1 MKNWKFKGLY
11 LKKGWISPA
20 FVSTDDD
27 GKILSIDSESFLK
40 VDESVDGYAIAPI
53 PNAHSHAFQYVMAG
67 LTENIPKGHQG
78 DNFWSWRERMYAIAD
93 QVSPKQMEVIAS
105 MLYSEMLRL
114 GYDQVVE
121 FHYLNKDSNGQAYN
135 NPNEMA
141 ERLIS
146 AAKRVGMK
154 ITMAPVY
161 YRTAG
166 FNQGPSEAQRRFQYE
181 STDAYFSQI
190 EDLKSKY
197 EHDSEVKIGYGQ
209 HSLRAANVDET
220 KEIFAYSSEMP
231 CHIHISEQTQEVEG
245 SLKHLNARPV
255 EWLANEVG
263 MGQNTNLIHST
274 HITENEMQSIIR
286 AKANVVICPST
297 EGNLGD
303 GYFPISDFIEAGGRW
318 CIGSDSHIGINPF
331 EDLRLLDYGQ
341 RMSKQKRNIM
351 LNGKPGDSAAIS
363 YDTVFDNGHLAAG
376 ESKNDYFQ
384 VGDDLDVL
392 IINSQSPLMTR
403 DANDGRL
410 ATIVYALDNSAIYGR
425 LKSGKW
431 LVKKGFH
438 IIHDEITQDFSKT
451 VNDIN

>member
-53 PNAHSHAFQYVMAG
+53 PNSHSHAFQYVMAG

-93 QVSPKQMEVIAS
+93 QVSPEQMEVIAS

-209 HSLRAANVDET
+209 HSLRAANVEET

-245 SLKHLNARPV
+245 SLKHLGARPV

-318 CIGSDSHIGINPF
+318 FIGSDSHIGINPF

-403 DANDGRL
+403 DTNDGRL

-425 LKSGKW
+425 LKSGEW
-431 LVKKGFH
+431 LVKKGVH

>member
-1 MKNWKFKGLY
+1 ML
-11 LKKGWISPA
+11 I
-20 FVSTDDD
+20 
-27 GKILSIDSESFLK
+27 FL
-40 VDESVDGYAIAPI
+40 
-53 PNAHSHAFQYVMAG
+53 
-67 LTENIPKGHQG
+67 
-78 DNFWSWRERMYAIAD
+78 
-93 QVSPKQMEVIAS
+93 
-105 MLYSEMLRL
+105 
-114 GYDQVVE
+114 
-121 FHYLNKDSNGQAYN
+121 
-135 NPNEMA
+135 
-141 ERLIS
+141 
-146 AAKRVGMK
+146 
-154 ITMAPVY
+154 
-161 YRTAG
+161 
-166 FNQGPSEAQRRFQYE
+166 
-181 STDAYFSQI
+181 I

-209 HSLRAANVDET
+209 HSLRAANIEET

-245 SLKHLNARPV
+245 SLKHLGARPV

-363 YDTVFDNGHLAAG
+363 YDAIFDNGHLASG

-425 LKSGKW
+425 LKSGEW
-431 LVKKGFH
+431 LVNKGVH

>member
-20 FVSTDDD
+20 YVSTDDN
-27 GKILSIDSESFLK
+27 GKILSIDSGPSLE
-40 VDESVDGYAIAPI
+40 VNESVDGYAIAPI

-78 DNFWSWRERMYAIAD
+78 DNFWSWRERMYAVAD
-93 QVSPKQMEVIAS
+93 QVNPEQMEVIAS
-105 MLYSEMLRL
+105 MLYAEMLRL

-121 FHYLNKDSNGQAYN
+121 FHYLNKDSNGKTYN

-154 ITMAPVY
+154 ITMTPVY

-166 FNQGPSEAQRRFQYE
+166 FNQGPSEAQRRFQYD
-181 STDAYFSQI
+181 STDTYLSQI

-197 EHDSEVKIGYGQ
+197 QYDAEVKIGYGQ
-209 HSLRAANVDET
+209 HSLRAADVEET

-245 SLKHLNARPV
+245 SLKHLGARPV
-255 EWLANEVG
+255 EWLTNEVG
-263 MGQNTNLIHST
+263 IGQNTNLIHST
-274 HITENEMQSIIR
+274 HITENEMQSIIK

-331 EDLRLLDYGQ
+331 EDLRLLD
-341 RMSKQKRNIM
+341 
-351 LNGKPGDSAAIS
+351 
-363 YDTVFDNGHLAAG
+363 
-376 ESKNDYFQ
+376 
-384 VGDDLDVL
+384 
-392 IINSQSPLMTR
+392 
-403 DANDGRL
+403 
-410 ATIVYALDNSAIYGR
+410 
-425 LKSGKW
+425 
-431 LVKKGFH
+431 
-438 IIHDEITQDFSKT
+438 
-451 VNDIN
+451 

>member
-93 QVSPKQMEVIAS
+93 QVSPEQMEVIAS

-209 HSLRAANVDET
+209 HSLRAANVEET

-341 RMSKQKRNIM
+341 RMSKQKRNVM
-351 LNGKPGDSAAIS
+351 LNGKPGDSSAIS
-363 YDTVFDNGHLAAG
+363 YDAIFDNGHLAAG
-376 ESKNDYFQ
+376 ERKSDYFQ
-384 VGDDLDVL
+384 VGDALDVL
-392 IINSQSPLMTR
+392 IINSHSPLMTR
-403 DANDGRL
+403 EANEGRL

-425 LKSGKW
+425 LKSGEW
-431 LVKKGFH
+431 LVKDGIH
-438 IIHDEITQDFSKT
+438 IIHNEIIQDFSKT

>member
-53 PNAHSHAFQYVMAG
+53 PNSHSHAFQYVMAG

-78 DNFWSWRERMYAIAD
+78 DNFWSWRERMYAVAD
-93 QVSPKQMEVIAS
+93 QVSPEQMEVIAS

-135 NPNEMA
+135 KPNEMA

-209 HSLRAANVDET
+209 HSLRAANVEET

-245 SLKHLNARPV
+245 SLKHLGARPV

-363 YDTVFDNGHLAAG
+363 YDAIFDNGYLASG
-376 ESKNDYFQ
+376 KSKNDYFQ

-403 DANDGRL
+403 DTNDGRL

-431 LVKKGFH
+431 LVKKGVH
-438 IIHDEITQDFSKT
+438 IIHDEITQDFRKT

>member
-93 QVSPKQMEVIAS
+93 QVSPEQMEVIAS

-121 FHYLNKDSNGQAYN
+121 FHYLNKDSNGRAYN

-166 FNQGPSEAQRRFQYE
+166 FNQGPSEEQRRFQYE

-209 HSLRAANVDET
+209 HSLRAANIEET

-245 SLKHLNARPV
+245 SLKHLGARPV

-363 YDTVFDNGHLAAG
+363 YDAIFDNGHLAAG

-431 LVKKGFH
+431 LVKKGVH

>member
-93 QVSPKQMEVIAS
+93 QVSPEQMEVIAS

-209 HSLRAANVDET
+209 HSLRAANVEET

-341 RMSKQKRNIM
+341 RMSKQKRNVM
-351 LNGKPGDSAAIS
+351 LNGKPGDSSAIS
-363 YDTVFDNGHLAAG
+363 YDAIFDNGHLAAG
-376 ESKNDYFQ
+376 ERKSDYFQ
-384 VGDDLDVL
+384 VGDALDVL
-392 IINSQSPLMTR
+392 IINSHSPLMTR
-403 DANDGRL
+403 EANEGRL
-410 ATIVYALDNSAIYGR
+410 ATIVYALDHSAIYGR
-425 LKSGKW
+425 LKSGEW
-431 LVKKGFH
+431 LVKDGIH
-438 IIHDEITQDFSKT
+438 IIHDEIIQNFSTT

>member
-1 MKNWKFKGLY
+1 
-11 LKKGWISPA
+11 
-20 FVSTDDD
+20 
-27 GKILSIDSESFLK
+27 
-40 VDESVDGYAIAPI
+40 
-53 PNAHSHAFQYVMAG
+53 
-67 LTENIPKGHQG
+67 
-78 DNFWSWRERMYAIAD
+78 
-93 QVSPKQMEVIAS
+93 
-105 MLYSEMLRL
+105 
-114 GYDQVVE
+114 
-121 FHYLNKDSNGQAYN
+121 
-135 NPNEMA
+135 MA

-154 ITMAPVY
+154 ITMTPVY

-190 EDLKSKY
+190 EDLISKY
-197 EHDSEVKIGYGQ
+197 QDDSEVKIGYGQ
-209 HSLRAANVDET
+209 HSLRAADVEET
-220 KEIFAYSSEMP
+220 KEIFAYSSQMP

-245 SLKHLNARPV
+245 SLKHLGARPV

-263 MGQNTNLIHST
+263 MGKNTNLIHST
-274 HITENEMQSIIR
+274 HITDNEMQSIIR

-341 RMSKQKRNIM
+341 RMSKQKRNVL
-351 LNGKPGDSAAIS
+351 LNDKPGDSAAIS
-363 YDTVFDNGHLAAG
+363 YDTIFDNGHLASG

-384 VGDDLDVL
+384 VGDDLDAL
-392 IINSQSPLMTR
+392 IINSHSPLMTR

-410 ATIVYALDNSAIYGR
+410 STIVYALDNSAIYGR
-425 LKSGKW
+425 LKSGEW
-431 LVKKGFH
+431 LVKKGVH